1 MPISKEEFE
10 RAELAESL
18 TSRIENFLKQNNNAA
33 YTRAEIFKNL
43 FPDAKLEPDDIIML
57 SIALTELSK
66 TNVVDARKIWRDGKE
81 QVYYTALI
89 R

>member
-1 MPISKEEFE
+1 
-10 RAELAESL
+10 
-18 TSRIENFLKQNNNAA
+18 
-33 YTRAEIFKNL
+33 
-43 FPDAKLEPDDIIML
+43 L

-66 TNVVDARKIWRDGKE
+66 TNVVDARKIWHDGKE

>member
-1 MPISKEEFE
+1 MPISREEFE

-18 TSRIENFLKQNNNAA
+18 TSRIENFLKQNNNTA

-66 TNVVDARKIWRDGKE
+66 TNVVDARKIWHDGKE
-81 QVYYTALI
+81 QVYYTALV